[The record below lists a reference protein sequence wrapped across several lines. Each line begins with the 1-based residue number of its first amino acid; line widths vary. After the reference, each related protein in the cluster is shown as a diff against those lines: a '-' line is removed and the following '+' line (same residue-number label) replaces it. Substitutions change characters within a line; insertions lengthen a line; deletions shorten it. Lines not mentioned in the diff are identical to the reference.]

1 MSFKNQL
8 ADDFEKIFMN
18 KDEFADTIVIDG
30 SEVSGIF
37 EEVSGEYEEAVPTIS
52 IASSVII
59 SEESI
64 VVVNGRTYC
73 VVLLRPV
80 KFGERI
86 VVLGKGML

>member
-18 KDEFADTIVIDG
+18 KDAFADTIVIDG